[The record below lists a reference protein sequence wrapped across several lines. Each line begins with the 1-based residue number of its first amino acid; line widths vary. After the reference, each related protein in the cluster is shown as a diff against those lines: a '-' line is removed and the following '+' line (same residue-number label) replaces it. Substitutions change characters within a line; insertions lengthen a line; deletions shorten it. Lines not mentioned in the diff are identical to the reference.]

1 MDILDSQCG
10 SANQLWRVS
19 GSGLSF
25 KDWLNREKAKGE
37 VIPQKCLNDALTD
50 EVKQSL
56 LGNKVEVA
64 QPIKK
69 QSLFL
74 GLNTNVLILSGL
86 VIVGAIAYNIYRK
99 KR

>member
-1 MDILDSQCG
+1 MDILNSQCS
-10 SANQLWRVS
+10 SANQLWKVS

-37 VIPQKCLNDALTD
+37 VIPQQCINDALTD

-74 GLNTNVLILSGL
+74 GLNSNVLILSGL